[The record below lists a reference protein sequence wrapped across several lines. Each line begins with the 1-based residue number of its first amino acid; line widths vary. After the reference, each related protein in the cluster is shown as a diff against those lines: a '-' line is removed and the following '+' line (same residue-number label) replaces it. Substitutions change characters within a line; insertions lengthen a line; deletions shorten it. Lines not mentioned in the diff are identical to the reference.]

1 MESSVEWNS
10 RLKKTA
16 YILTEVEKK
25 RKSAM
30 GKPYTEFLKRSINKA
45 FHSYKRNISA
55 FVRKKAETVKETESV
70 MKGSVTSRA

>member
-1 MESSVEWNS
+1 MA
-10 RLKKTA
+10 L
-16 YILTEVEKK
+16 
-25 RKSAM
+25 

-55 FVRKKAETVKETESV
+55 FVRKKAEAVKETESV